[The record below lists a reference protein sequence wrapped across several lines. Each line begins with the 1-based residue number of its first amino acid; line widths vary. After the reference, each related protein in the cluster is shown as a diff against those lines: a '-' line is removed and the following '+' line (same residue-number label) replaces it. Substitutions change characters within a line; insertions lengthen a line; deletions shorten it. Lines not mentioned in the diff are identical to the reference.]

1 MTSESTRF
9 LGQPNEIK
17 PTEGAVGAVGLVT
30 STIVPPP
37 AVGQRLA
44 GGSHGVLLWKP
55 LESHPFHDE
64 TAGVDD
70 EDVGIVDV
78 SGEARAG
85 AIEQAHH
92 DLGIDEVFG
101 AA

>member
-64 TAGVDD
+64 TVQWMGHRALGDC
-70 EDVGIVDV
+70 GL
-78 SGEARAG
+78 EA
-85 AIEQAHH
+85 
-92 DLGIDEVFG
+92 LVFG
-101 AA
+101 LKEL